1 MAQVN
6 LQINQNA
13 VRALLL
19 DPNSG
24 VARDL
29 LRRGNNVATLAK
41 KYAPVNTGRLR
52 ASIEAKLVR
61 YGDNVAVI
69 VGTNVEYAMYQH
81 EGTGIYGPQGQPIR
95 PRNAKFLRFKP
106 KGSGAYVFAREV
118 RGSMPTF
125 FLKRALVAAAE

>member
-6 LQINQNA
+6 LQINRAA
-13 VRALLL
+13 VRALLV
-19 DPNSG
+19 DPSGG

-52 ASIEAKLVR
+52 ASIEAKLVK
-61 YGDNVAVI
+61 YSGSIAVVI
-69 VGTNVEYAMYQH
+69 GTNVEYAMLQH
-81 EGTGIYGPQGQPIR
+81 EGTGIYGPNGTPIV
-95 PRNAKFLRFKP
+95 PLNAQALRFRP
-106 KGSGAYVFAREV
+106 KGSTEFVYAKSV

-125 FLKRALVAAAE
+125 FLKRALPAAAL